1 MPRMPT
7 PGSQRSAAHDEVDES
22 MLRYEAR
29 RSARV
34 AEAQLA
40 PTDDRG
46 MLALQYVTALIA
58 AAAAILLALVR

>member
-1 MPRMPT
+1 
-7 PGSQRSAAHDEVDES
+7 

-34 AEAQLA
+34 AAAQLDA
-40 PTDDRG
+40 TDDRG

-58 AAAAILLALVR
+58 AAAAILLAFVR